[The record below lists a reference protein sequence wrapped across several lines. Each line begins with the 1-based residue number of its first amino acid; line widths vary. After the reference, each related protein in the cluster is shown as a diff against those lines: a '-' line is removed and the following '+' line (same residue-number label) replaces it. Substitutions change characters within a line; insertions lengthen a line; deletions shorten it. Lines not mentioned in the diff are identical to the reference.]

1 MPVEIRKLVV
11 TREDV
16 DFEGFKSTEKT
27 IRRVT
32 VAAVI
37 KNPMAGRYEENLSP
51 IFDIGEELG
60 DRLCRIGM
68 EELGGAVESYGKA
81 CIVGM
86 DGELEH
92 GGAILH
98 PKLGYAM
105 RKAIVL
111 PCRALIPGNKKV
123 GNPGAKI
130 DIPLGFRDEAA
141 LRSHYDTIPEAGVF
155 DAPRADEL
163 VVIVALTDGG
173 RPHPRIGGK
182 GMADYLARLAQE
194 ATTRQEG

>member
-1 MPVEIRKLVV
+1 MAVEIRKIV
-11 TREDV
+11 TTKEDV
-16 DFEGFKSTEKT
+16 NFEGFTKTEKT

-37 KNPMAGRYEENLSP
+37 KNPMAGRYEEDLSP
-51 IFDIGEELG
+51 IYDVGAELG
-60 DRLCRIGM
+60 DMLCKIGM
-68 EELGGAVESYGKA
+68 EELGAPVENYGKA
-81 CIVGM
+81 CIVGLN
-86 DGELEH
+86 GELEH
-92 GGAILH
+92 GGAMLH

-105 RKAIVL
+105 RKAIGM

-141 LRSHYDTIPEAGVF
+141 LRTHYDTIPEIGVF
-155 DAPRADEL
+155 DAPRADEM

-173 RPHPRIGGK
+173 RPHPRIGGLN
-182 GMADYLARLAQE
+182 MNDYLARIAKEEE
-194 ATTRQEG
+194 AKG

>member
-1 MPVEIRKLVV
+1 MAVEIRKIVT

-16 DFEGFKSTEKT
+16 DFEGFTKTEKT

-37 KNPMAGRYEENLSP
+37 KNPMAGRYVEDLSP
-51 IFDIGEELG
+51 IYEIGEELG
-60 DRLCRIGM
+60 AKLCAIGM
-68 EELGGAVESYGKA
+68 EELGAPVENYGKA
-81 CIVGM
+81 CIIGM

-92 GGAILH
+92 GGAMLH
-98 PKLGYAM
+98 PKLGYSM
-105 RKAIVL
+105 RKVIGL

-141 LRSHYDTIPEAGVF
+141 LRTHYDTIPEVGVF
-155 DAPRADEL
+155 DAPRADEM

-173 RPHPRIGGK
+173 RPHPRIGGINM
-182 GMADYLARLAQE
+182 GDYLARIAKEEAEKAQV
-194 ATTRQEG
+194 

>member
-1 MPVEIRKLVV
+1 MAVEIRKIV
-11 TREDV
+11 TTKENV
-16 DFEGFKSTEKT
+16 TFEGFTPTEKP

-37 KNPMAGRYEENLSP
+37 KNPMAGRYVEDLSP
-51 IFDIGEELG
+51 LYEIGAELG
-60 DRLCRIGM
+60 DMLCKIGM
-68 EELGGAVESYGKA
+68 EELGAPVENYGKA
-81 CIVGM
+81 CIIGLS
-86 DGELEH
+86 GELEH

-105 RKAIVL
+105 RKAIGM

-141 LRSHYDTIPEAGVF
+141 LRTHYDTIPEIGVF
-155 DAPRADEL
+155 DAPRADEM

-173 RPHPRIGGK
+173 HPHPRIGGK
-182 GMADYLARLAQE
+182 NMNDYLAALAKEQE
-194 ATTRQEG
+194 EKAEK

>member
-1 MPVEIRKLVV
+1 
-11 TREDV
+11 
-16 DFEGFKSTEKT
+16 
-27 IRRVT
+27 
-32 VAAVI
+32 
-37 KNPMAGRYEENLSP
+37 MAGRYEENLSP

-98 PKLGYAM
+98 PAGLRNAQGHRTA
-105 RKAIVL
+105 L
-111 PCRALIPGNKKV
+111 PGVDSGNKKV

-141 LRSHYDTIPEAGVF
+141 LRSHYDTIPEVGVF
-155 DAPRADEL
+155 DAPRADES
-163 VVIVALTDGG
+163 GG
-173 RPHPRIGGK
+173 YCG
-182 GMADYLARLAQE
+182 AD
-194 ATTRQEG
+194 

>member
-1 MPVEIRKLVV
+1 MAVEIRKIV
-11 TREDV
+11 TTKEDV
-16 DFEGFKSTEKT
+16 NFEGFTKTEKT

-37 KNPMAGRYEENLSP
+37 KNPMAGRYEEDLSP
-51 IFDIGEELG
+51 IYDIGAELG
-60 DRLCRIGM
+60 DMLCKIGM
-68 EELGGAVESYGKA
+68 EELGAPVENYGKA
-81 CIVGM
+81 CIVGLN
-86 DGELEH
+86 GELEH
-92 GGAILH
+92 GGAMLH

-105 RKAIVL
+105 RKAIGM

-141 LRSHYDTIPEAGVF
+141 LRTHYDTIPEIGVF
-155 DAPRADEL
+155 DAPRADEM

-173 RPHPRIGGK
+173 RPHPRIGGLN
-182 GMADYLARLAQE
+182 MNDYLARIAKEEE
-194 ATTRQEG
+194 AKG

>member
-1 MPVEIRKLVV
+1 MSVEIRKIV
-11 TREDV
+11 TTKEDV
-16 DFEGFKSTEKT
+16 DFEGFTKTEKT
-27 IRRVT
+27 IRSVT

-37 KNPMAGRYEENLSP
+37 KNPMAGRYVEDLSP
-51 IFDIGEELG
+51 IYDIGEELG
-60 DRLCRIGM
+60 DLLCRIGM
-68 EELGGAVESYGKA
+68 EELGAPVENYGKA
-81 CIVGM
+81 CIIGLN
-86 DGELEH
+86 GELEH

-105 RKAIVL
+105 RKAIGM

-141 LRSHYDTIPEAGVF
+141 LRTHYDTIPEVGVF
-155 DAPRADEL
+155 DAPRADEM

-182 GMADYLARLAQE
+182 NMNDYLARIAQE
-194 ATTRQEG
+194 EAAKAEK

>member
-1 MPVEIRKLVV
+1 MSVEIRKIV
-11 TREDV
+11 TVKEDV
-16 DFEGFKSTEKT
+16 DFEGFSKTEKT

-37 KNPMAGRYEENLSP
+37 KNPMAGRYEKDLSP
-51 IFDIGEELG
+51 LYEIGAELG
-60 DRLCRIGM
+60 DKLAAIGM
-68 EELGGAVESYGKA
+68 EELGAPVENYGKA
-81 CIVGM
+81 CIIGLN
-86 DGELEH
+86 GELEH

-105 RKAIVL
+105 RKTIGL

-123 GNPGAKI
+123 GNPGSRI

-141 LRSHYDTIPEAGVF
+141 LRTHYDTIPEVGIF
-155 DAPRADEL
+155 DAPRADEM

-173 RPHPRIGGK
+173 RPHPRIGGIT
-182 GMADYLARLAQE
+182 MDDYLARIAKE
-194 ATTRQEG
+194 ETEKKG